1 MSHACFVFCS
11 DQLQFAKASFSL
23 FLILLGYRGRGLFP
37 TFSLINHS
45 CVRNARHLV
54 SSDERLM
61 EVVAQT
67 DIKAGEEINV
77 RYTAGVLESFTCR
90 QETISSQWHFTC
102 SCSRCSDPTEMSTF
116 SSSFV
121 CNTCRQGE

>member
-1 MSHACFVFCS
+1 MSASYFALIIFNI
-11 DQLQFAKASFSL
+11 FAKASYSL
-23 FLILLGYRGRGLFP
+23 LLILLGFRGRGLFP

-54 SSDERLM
+54 TSDERLM

-67 DIKAGEEINV
+67 DIRAGEEINV
-77 RYTAGVLESFTCR
+77 RYTAGVLEPLNCR
-90 QETISSQWHFTC
+90 QENISSQWHFTC
-102 SCSRCSDPTEMSTF
+102 SCARCSDPTEMATF
-116 SSSFV
+116 ASSFV